1 MYIVSACLLGQ
12 NCKYNGGNNRNEDVV
27 EFCRTHKYVT
37 VCPESAGR
45 LPSPRP
51 PAEKV
56 GNKIMDKN
64 GNDLTE
70 AFIRGAE
77 ISLKSCMEM
86 ARLSGEEIEGA
97 ILKANSPSC
106 GVGHIYDGTFSG
118 TLTEGN
124 GVFAGML
131 RRLGIETITEKEK
144 IKW

>member
-56 GNKIMDKN
+56 GSKIMDKN

>member
-56 GNKIMDKN
+56 GSNIMDKN

>member
-51 PAEKV
+51 PAEQV
-56 GNKIMDKN
+56 GSTIMDKN

>member
-56 GNKIMDKN
+56 GSKIMDKN

-131 RRLGIETITEKEK
+131 RRLGIETITEEEK

>member
-56 GNKIMDKN
+56 GSKIMDKN

-131 RRLGIETITEKEK
+131 RRLGIEIITEKEK

>member
-56 GNKIMDKN
+56 GSKIMDKN

-131 RRLGIETITEKEK
+131 RRLGIETIT
-144 IKW
+144 

>member
-12 NCKYNGGNNRNEDVV
+12 NCKYNVGNNRSEEVV
-27 EFCRTHKYVT
+27 EFCKPHKYVT
-37 VCPESAGR
+37 VCPESAGK
-45 LPSPRP
+45 LPAPRP

-56 GNKIMDKN
+56 GGRIVDKE
-64 GNDLTE
+64 GKDLTD
-70 AFIRGAE
+70 AFLRGAE
-77 ISLKSCMEM
+77 ISLKSSMKM

-106 GVGHIYDGTFSG
+106 GVGQIYDGTFSG
-118 TLTEGN
+118 TLTEGD

-131 RRLGIETITEKEK
+131 KRLGIEIITEKEK

>member
-27 EFCRTHKYVT
+27 EFFRTHKYVT

-56 GNKIMDKN
+56 GSKIMDKN

-77 ISLKSCMEM
+77 ISLKSCREM

>member
-56 GNKIMDKN
+56 GSKIMDKN

-86 ARLSGEEIEGA
+86 ARLSGEEIEGS
-97 ILKANSPSC
+97 ILNANSPSC

>member
-12 NCKYNGGNNRNEDVV
+12 NCKYNGGNNRNEDFV

-45 LPSPRP
+45 LLSPRP

-56 GNKIMDKN
+56 GSKIMDKN

>member
-56 GNKIMDKN
+56 GSKIMDKN
-64 GNDLTE
+64 GNELTE